1 MLSLETIKQETI
13 WVGKFYEGGRIS
25 GTWGDI
31 GYIDESAF
39 RDLDIACVE
48 NQPEFLREF
57 YEGYFSQKEYY
68 YIDDYYDKVYS
79 KKRENNETL
88 G

>member
-25 GTWGDI
+25 GTYEELYPMNED
-31 GYIDESAF
+31 F
-39 RDLDIACVE
+39 RDLDIACTE

-68 YIDDYYDKVYS
+68 FIDDYYDKVYS
-79 KKRENNETL
+79 KKGEKQ
-88 G
+88 